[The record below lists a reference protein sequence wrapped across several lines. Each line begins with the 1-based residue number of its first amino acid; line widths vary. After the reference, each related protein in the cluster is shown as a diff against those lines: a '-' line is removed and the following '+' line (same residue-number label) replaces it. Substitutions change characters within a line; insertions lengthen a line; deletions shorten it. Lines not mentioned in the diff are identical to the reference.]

1 MTPWSVACQAPLSMG
16 LSRQEYWSGLPYP
29 SPEDLPDPGIEPSFP
44 ALAGGFI
51 SCLTNHYTCR
61 QHSMPEWWV
70 PTFLPTPT
78 FPEPCISADLSSES
92 QQRRASQKE
101 ALFALSAFWMFK
113 RPAFFFFFNMTRSL
127 SNSDLLHCSR
137 NLGSSGLRELFW
149 LDLVFTFFFFL
160 QHRAITW
167 RSFIYPLTVWRM
179 FFLPI
184 SSTRNQT
191 SFIFSPEIC

>member
-1 MTPWSVACQAPLSMG
+1 MSDSLWRQAPLSMG

-29 SPEDLPDPGIEPSFP
+29 SPEDLPHPGIEPSFP

-51 SCLTNHYTCR
+51 SCLTNQYTCR

-101 ALFALSAFWMFK
+101 AVFALSAFWMFK
-113 RPAFFFFFNMTRSL
+113 RPA
-127 SNSDLLHCSR
+127 
-137 NLGSSGLRELFW
+137 
-149 LDLVFTFFFFL
+149 VFFFL
-160 QHRAITW
+160 IW
-167 RSFIYPLTVWRM
+167 PYPLAIVIFYTVAGTLALLGLGSY
-179 FFLPI
+179 FD
-184 SSTRNQT
+184 
-191 SFIFSPEIC
+191 